1 MKTKLQE
8 QIGPA
13 DKLNHVVEKQ
23 VGRLSTGH
31 VDVVL
36 DGGGVI
42 VLLKM
47 CLRYKSADCTT
58 LLASTTTTHYSRQNK
73 INTTQFS
80 LAILLSRSTTAVQSP
95 KRTV

>member
-58 LLASTTTTHYSRQNK
+58 HYW
-73 INTTQFS
+73 
-80 LAILLSRSTTAVQSP
+80 LPPPPHTTAD
-95 KRTV
+95 RTK